1 MKKVLIN
8 ILKKYTIQ
16 FLEVLFFIIVFEITR
31 FMPAKIVGEIIDIIG
46 ENIANNNLI
55 INKFAILFLCII
67 IYCLSRTGFKY
78 YGQAIS
84 HKIHRDIENDVF
96 EKFLS
101 LKLNNMEQIKNGEL
115 MSYIMRYTKDI
126 KGGISG
132 IIKYGIRTVFTFA
145 VLIFYMVNVNL
156 KLAVLVIGVVFIE
169 GIILN
174 FLKQKIKAAESNAQK
189 AYTKMS
195 EFVQESTDSIRTT
208 KVFTGEEIQINRF
221 RKKSEN
227 VQNNYI
233 KVGFYSALLYATVT
247 LCFGICYGLVALLG
261 TNLIIKDL
269 ITVGEF
275 IAFNS
280 YIKDLYFPLS
290 WIPQLITRFKKMQ
303 VGIAKLEELYKLEG
317 ENNLEP
323 IKEISGDIEIRNLNF
338 SYTNNFK
345 VLDNININIKQG
357 QILGVIGTIGSG
369 KTTVSNLLLKL
380 YDVEDNKIF
389 IGGIDINKINTKV
402 LRDNFCYITQE
413 NFLFSTTIKENVNL
427 FNQNYENSQ
436 IMKSIELAAFKE
448 DLANMQNGIE
458 TVIGEKGI
466 TLSGGQKQRVAIA
479 RAFLFNKNFVIFD
492 DTFSA
497 LDNKTE
503 NIVLNNLKELLKNK
517 TAIIISNRI
526 SDVKIADK
534 IIVLDKGKIMQE
546 GTHEELLS
554 KNGLYKNFYIEQSSN
569 YYLEELN
576 IGE

>member
-132 IIKYGIRTVFTFA
+132 IIKYGIRTVFIFA

-174 FLKQKIKAAESNAQK
+174 FLKQKIKAAESDAQK

-221 RKKSEN
+221 REKSES

-554 KNGLYKNFYIEQSSN
+554 KDGLYKNFYIEQSSN